1 MSKKQIFPT
10 ALLIVGFCASF
21 SASDPIYI
29 AQTVRASDTITKPKT
44 LPVATLRQEKVRKD
58 IDRLIAFSKK
68 ASLDIRREI
77 REIQAE
83 KNVRL
88 GDAEIKYALDVAEKL
103 EKYANLLQK
112 KKKLLRDNNKDND
125 KLLTQPVEEMSQ
137 MDMLKLQAKMQ
148 EQEKLIQIMHNI
160 QKNIH
165 ETAKSIISN
174 LK

>member
-1 MSKKQIFPT
+1 MHKIQIFPT
-10 ALLIVGFCASF
+10 VLLIVGFCASF

-29 AQTVRASDTITKPKT
+29 AQTVRTSDSITKPKT
-44 LPVATLRQEKVRKD
+44 LPAATLRQEKVRKD

-77 REIQAE
+77 REIKAE

-88 GDAEIKYALDVAEKL
+88 GDAEIKYALGIAEKL
-103 EKYANLLQK
+103 ERYANLLQR
-112 KKKLLRDNNKDND
+112 KKKLLRDNNREND
-125 KLLTQPVEEMSQ
+125 QFLTQAVEEMSQ
-137 MDMLKLQAKMQ
+137 MDMLKLQDKMQ
-148 EQEKLIQIMHNI
+148 EKTQLIQIMRNI